1 MIKKLISCLLILA
14 MVLSLAACV
23 KDEEPETESPGYI
36 LTNYKALPDSIT
48 EISRCFLYGDKLYL
62 CCWEEN
68 VDNLYVSCWDEN
80 AEKPNYYIATI
91 NTDGSNFQKL
101 PMDLV
106 GTDVL
111 LDIAPDGQNGL
122 WILCMSLPGER
133 ETIYTLCHFDSNYRL
148 TAEVPLN
155 NLLEENDALRFVG
168 KDLSLKA
175 DQEGNLCIVAR
186 HGKTSC
192 FLFDRDG
199 NYLFTLRDNS
209 DPNSV
214 ILTASGQFAVFSTS
228 NGGWA
233 YSLLPVDIG
242 KKSWGEPIEIGTAAN
257 VFTGSDN
264 SSYYLFDSSDFYR
277 CSFDSDEREKLFNW
291 SNLGLACG
299 DTHVCQLPDGKFAVV
314 AGTYNQTQLL
324 TYEFCIVEPGEDNRT
339 VLTMLSLQPEDSLL
353 EAIAQFNKSNDEY
366 RVELTSY
373 FSKNEDV
380 TYDDWNKAITKLNTE
395 LISGK
400 VPDLMDL
407 ANMPADAYSRR
418 GILEDL
424 YPYLK
429 NDSEIN
435 MGDYYENV
443 FDALSIDGEL
453 PYVTSS
459 VRVISIFADKEIVG
473 TARGWTMNEF
483 LSYKQS
489 GQVKMEFFPPTL
501 LLKTLI
507 GADNSFVDWEK
518 GTCSYDSE
526 EFAGLLEMC
535 YLQALPDVEWMD
547 DDGAFVGQANCI
559 YASLDSVIAVA
570 YYNALLGGNANPIG
584 IPNLSGD
591 VMHILEPANKIGFST
606 ACEHKDGAW
615 AFVRSFLEPRLQ
627 ESGWYFPYLKSSF
640 EKITSAAIKGNTI
653 WIGGMYGNEADM
665 EDIEL
670 ARELLSSA
678 NYCINSHQDLTDMIL
693 NMSSSYFASGEGA
706 QEAASEI
713 QSRARLYVG
722 EHY

>member
-1 MIKKLISCLLILA
+1 MVKKLISCILILA
-14 MVLSLAACV
+14 MALSLAACG
-23 KDEEPETESPGYI
+23 KNEEQEADSPGYI
-36 LTNYKALPDSIT
+36 LTNYMAFPDSIT

-68 VDNLYVSCWDEN
+68 VDDLYVSCWDEN

-91 NTDGSNFQKL
+91 NTDGSDFQKL
-101 PMDLV
+101 PMDLAE
-106 GTDVL
+106 TDVP

-122 WILCMSLPGER
+122 WVLCMGLPGER
-133 ETIYTLCHFDSNYRL
+133 ETMYTLRHFDDSYRL
-148 TAEVPLN
+148 TDEVLIN
-155 NLLEENDALRFVG
+155 NLLEENDALRYVG
-168 KDLSLKA
+168 RDLFLKA
-175 DQEGNLCIVAR
+175 DSDGNLCVIAR

-199 NYLFTLRDNS
+199 TYLFTLRDNS
-209 DPNSV
+209 DPHSV
-214 ILTASGQFAVFSTS
+214 ILTQSGQFAVFSTS

-233 YSLLPVDIG
+233 YSLLPVDMER
-242 KKSWGEPIEIGTAAN
+242 KAWDEEIEVGTAAN
-257 VFTGSDN
+257 VFDDPGN
-264 SSYYLFDSSDFYR
+264 LSYYLFDSSDFFK
-277 CSFDSDEREKLFNW
+277 CSYDTAEREKLFNW

-299 DTHVCQLPDGKFAVV
+299 DSHVCPLPDGRFAVV

-324 TYEFCIVEPGEDNRT
+324 SYEFCVVEPGEDNRI

-380 TYDDWNKAITKLNTE
+380 SYDDWNNAITKLNTE

-424 YPYLK
+424 YPYLHS
-429 NDSEIN
+429 DPEIN
-435 MGDYYENV
+435 MDDYFENV
-443 FDALSIDGEL
+443 FDALSIDGKL
-453 PYVTSS
+453 PYITSS
-459 VRVISIFADKEIVG
+459 VRVVSIFADKSIVG
-473 TARGWTMNEF
+473 TARGWTMDEF
-483 LSYKQS
+483 LSFKQS

-518 GTCSYDSE
+518 GTCSYDSD
-526 EFAGLLEMC
+526 EFARFLEMC
-535 YLQALPDVEWMD
+535 YAQAVADVAWMD
-547 DDGAFVGQANCI
+547 DDGDFVGQANCI
-559 YASLDSVIAVA
+559 YASLESVIAVA

-584 IPNLSGD
+584 IPNISGN

-615 AFVRSFLEPRLQ
+615 AFVRSFLEPKLQ

-640 EKITSAAIKGNTI
+640 EKISSAAIKGNTI
-653 WIGGMYGNEADM
+653 WIGGMYGSEASAADV
-665 EDIEL
+665 DL

-678 NYCINSHQDLTDMIL
+678 NYCINSHQDLTEMIVD
-693 NMSSSYFASGEGA
+693 MSSPYFANGEGA
-706 QEAASEI
+706 RETAAEI